1 MNILYSEKIAKELG
15 FKNEGLGILSDFAEP
30 LIVTKN
36 TKGFFETKFAYS
48 AKGYLADEIVKGAYI
63 KQVVDESGRQ
73 LVFEIY
79 ETEHDKVESIIYV
92 VAELKLFVDM
102 KRSAYKETKLEN
114 VTVEDVAQSATTVC
128 DPPINCRVTG
138 DSMVKVD
145 FEVEDTNP
153 YDVLFHENGI
163 LNLTGAELLVREDEL
178 HFSDHIGKRKII
190 EIHENDYI
198 DNLKIKRNNKEQ
210 VTRIIPVTTIR
221 YDKVVKV
228 DDRHSKETIEKK
240 VYGKAVVSS
249 KVKDKGYPVITKFV
263 QYQNETT
270 EEKTTKEFEKEQK
283 VELSHYKYE
292 NVEALN
298 KEAELF
304 FSQNAGIDE
313 PEMTVSFDGLGLYKN
328 VFNQTVSV
336 DLYDTVMIYTD
347 EFPKGLEMQ
356 VVESE
361 FDGTLE
367 KVISI
372 KLSTKNISMKQALDN
387 INSGRVSEQRLQWE
401 INQRNQ
407 NQILQNF
414 IFNDKGQR
422 LEFGSVLPDPKEYRE
437 NDTFFLNDDSIYRL
451 VNGAWKFEVG
461 LLSKAMID
469 DKLKQLESQATEANQ
484 KIIESNQK
492 ADSILT
498 GLGVKDIRSASREIA
513 NKLSSFATQ
522 KNIDESI
529 LNDKKVKDTRSD
541 NQPPSWYWSNY
552 PYQVAREFK
561 QRSVLGIEGSTN
573 YGLLTTNVQYQ
584 DASGSNITQVFE
596 SADGTF
602 RRRSEGYGAWTDWQ
616 REANEDYVNTLV
628 TKENGLLRAEI
639 TALENGVYKKSDF
652 SISPN
657 KIQSAIDS
665 LENDVYK
672 KSDFKMT
679 PDNIVASIVNIS
691 DDLSTNIYKKSDFK
705 MTPEQIIQSIESTE
719 QSATELTTKYNRISN
734 SVESMQQIIGNKD
747 NVARLVMGSSI
758 YQTEISNL
766 ANPNILIDSLFTP
779 FKRTTNYLFHSFD
792 LASKMIDGNTYTIRI
807 AGMIPDNKT
816 SYRLYNSGGTVF
828 LTDVSKSDRIGTVA
842 VSTGI
847 TNLYEKTFVWR
858 ESYNGSATV
867 DSKTLR
873 IYNYPSTVNGEM
885 YVMWA
890 TLVEGNKGKNWQASQ
905 VELKSLSTQV
915 TQLEDSW
922 GVQIKSADDV
932 VSSINATTKGLK
944 FKGDLIDFD
953 GLVNANKA
961 IIKNAVM
968 DSLVANDVTTYI
980 GKFSK
985 LISTYIDAR
994 SITGMNSEFIK
1005 SLWNGINNYVS
1016 ITGDAIQINGY
1027 DGDRGIT
1034 LGPKS
1039 MTFFSDTGEGARF
1052 INANMY
1058 VKDRYELYDTGQN
1071 AVGLSALERH
1081 NIWFGY
1087 YDPSEQIHRRLI
1099 TINQENAKLIVHAP
1113 MFSHQSHY
1121 RAFQFDTGG
1130 YISNRGGGV
1139 ALRNTAYGYA
1149 QLFMADD
1156 GSIYIRHSGTGNFV
1170 SWNELVDKVFPP
1182 SPGYGSTT
1190 VPDKSST
1197 YKYDYPRAGE
1207 GFYRVAIRNG
1217 LTLNQLMALNP
1228 QYTIYST
1235 ITVNT
1240 RLRVG

>member
-1 MNILYSEKIAKELG
+1 MYAILYP
-15 FKNEGLGILSDFAEP
+15 KN
-30 LIVTKN
+30 
-36 TKGFFETKFAYS
+36 ETKFTTYGLGVIIS
-48 AKGYLADEIVKGAYI
+48 SVGQVTTQRNGEYTIYMEIPQEVLDTYRYDQIIEVGMFLKAKAGIRRSLQTFEINRVVKSDDGALRIWGEHALLARLNADNIRPSVSVKGSADVALQALSDNLVSKKGFDVQSDIDTSNTANWTVDHFENAKEVLAGKSGSILDIWGGEYEFDNNLIFLHKRLGRKAPTALIYGRNITSIKQDERIDSTYTSVYPYAVYQDDKQKEHLVSIDNFVIDSDHVGKYQHRKIKTLDLSEKFKEHEVPTKEKLTKLTKAYI
-63 KQVVDESGRQ
+63 KSN
-73 LVFEIY
+73 
-79 ETEHDKVESIIYV
+79 SIGV
-92 VAELKLFVDM
+92 P
-102 KRSAYKETKLEN
+102 STKLEI
-114 VTVEDVAQSATTVC
+114 EYQDLS
-128 DPPINCRVTG
+128 R
-138 DSMVKVD
+138 
-145 FEVEDTNP
+145 
-153 YDVLFHENGI
+153 L
-163 LNLTGAELLVREDEL
+163 AE
-178 HFSDHIGKRKII
+178 F
-190 EIHENDYI
+190 
-198 DNLKIKRNNKEQ
+198 
-210 VTRIIPVTTIR
+210 
-221 YDKVVKV
+221 
-228 DDRHSKETIEKK
+228 
-240 VYGKAVVSS
+240 
-249 KVKDKGYPVITKFV
+249 
-263 QYQNETT
+263 
-270 EEKTTKEFEKEQK
+270 KEFEFIEEIDICDVLPVFYPKIGVTDQDARVTEVVYDFINDQNKSIKIGTIGRSTSYTLSKTVQEQLDSLNSK
-283 VELSHYKYE
+283 QKSISEQLPYLIDGRGNRVWRTTPDPNIEHKIGDVWFDKNGKYTIIKIWDGKDWFRELDEES
-292 NVEALN
+292 
-298 KEAELF
+298 F
-304 FSQNAGIDE
+304 QRRIDE
-313 PEMTVSFDGLGLYKN
+313 QL
-328 VFNQTVSV
+328 
-336 DLYDTVMIYTD
+336 
-347 EFPKGLEMQ
+347 
-356 VVESE
+356 
-361 FDGTLE
+361 
-367 KVISI
+367 
-372 KLSTKNISMKQALDN
+372 
-387 INSGRVSEQRLQWE
+387 
-401 INQRNQ
+401 
-407 NQILQNF
+407 
-414 IFNDKGQR
+414 
-422 LEFGSVLPDPKEYRE
+422 
-437 NDTFFLNDDSIYRL
+437 
-451 VNGAWKFEVG
+451 
-461 LLSKAMID
+461 KA
-469 DKLKQLESQATEANQ
+469 LESQANEANQ
-484 KIIESNQK
+484 KITESDQK

-541 NQPPSWYWSNY
+541 NQPPSWYWENY

-561 QRSVLGIEGSTN
+561 QRSTLGVEGSTN

-602 RRRSEGYGAWTDWQ
+602 RRRSEGNDSWTDWQ

-679 PDNIVASIVNIS
+679 PDDIVASIVNIS
-691 DDLSTNIYKKSDFK
+691 DDLSTNIYKKSDFRLS
-705 MTPEQIIQSIESTE
+705 PEQIVQSIESTE

-792 LASKMIDGNTYTIRI
+792 LASKMIDGKTYTIRI

-847 TNLYEKTFVWR
+847 TRLYEKTFVWR

-867 DSKTLR
+867 DSKALR

-905 VELKSLSTQV
+905 VELKNLSTKV

-932 VSSINATTKGLK
+932 VTSINATTKGLK

-968 DSLVANDVTTYI
+968 DSLVANDVTAYI

-985 LISTYIDAR
+985 LVSTYIDAK
-994 SITGMNSEFIK
+994 SISGMNSEFIK
-1005 SLWNGINNYVS
+1005 SLWNGINSYVS

-1130 YISNRGGGV
+1130 YISNHGGGV

-1182 SPGYGSTT
+1182 SSGSGSSA

>member
-1 MNILYSEKIAKELG
+1 MTILYSEKIAKELG
-15 FKNEGLGILSDFAEP
+15 FKNEGLGILSDFVEP
-30 LIVTKN
+30 PIVTKN

-102 KRSAYKETKLEN
+102 KRSAYKETTLQS
-114 VTVEDVAQSATTVC
+114 VTVEDVAQSATTIC

-138 DSMVKVD
+138 DSRVKVD

-178 HFSDHIGKRKII
+178 HFSDHIGKRKVI

-210 VTRIIPVTTIR
+210 VTRIIPVTTVR
-221 YDKVVKV
+221 YDKIVKV

-263 QYQNETT
+263 QYQNEMT
-270 EEKTTKEFEKEQK
+270 EEKTTKEFEKEHK
-283 VELSHYKYE
+283 VELNHYKYE

-304 FSQNAGIDE
+304 FSQNVGIDE
-313 PEMTVSFDGLGLYKN
+313 PKLTVSFDGLGLYKN
-328 VFNQTVSV
+328 IFNQTVSV

-367 KVISI
+367 KITNI
-372 KLSTKNISMKQALDN
+372 KLSTESMTMKQALDN
-387 INSGRVSEQRLQWE
+387 INNGRVSEQRLQWE

-407 NQILQNF
+407 NQVLQNF
-414 IFNDKGQR
+414 VFNNQGQR

-437 NDTFFLNDDSIYRL
+437 NDLFFLNDDSIYRL
-451 VNGAWKFEVG
+451 VNGTWKIEVG

-469 DKLKQLESQATEANQ
+469 DKLKALETQTNEANQ
-484 KIIESNQK
+484 KITESNQK

-498 GLGVKDIRSASREIA
+498 GLGVEDIRSASREIA

-541 NQPPSWYWSNY
+541 NQPPSWYWANY

-561 QRSVLGIEGSTN
+561 QRSTLGVEGSTN

-584 DASGSNITQVFE
+584 DYSGSNITQVFE

-602 RRRSEGYGAWTDWQ
+602 RRRSEGNDSWTDWQ
-616 REANEDYVNTLV
+616 REANEDYVNTLI
-628 TKENGLLRAEI
+628 TKENGLIRAEI

-652 SISPN
+652 
-657 KIQSAIDS
+657 KA
-665 LENDVYK
+665 
-672 KSDFKMT
+672 T
-679 PDNIVASIVNIS
+679 PD
-691 DDLSTNIYKKSDFK
+691 
-705 MTPEQIIQSIESTE
+705 QIIQSIESIG
-719 QSATELTTKYNRISN
+719 QSATELTTNYNHISN
-734 SVESMQQIIGNKD
+734 SVDSMQQIIGDKD

-792 LASKMIDGNTYTIRI
+792 LASKMIDGKTYTIRI

-1005 SLWNGINNYVS
+1005 SLWNGINSYVS
-1016 ITGDAIQINGY
+1016 ITGDSIQINGY

-1099 TINQENAKLIVHAP
+1099 TINQENAKLIIHGP
-1113 MFSHQSHY
+1113 MFSHQNHY

-1182 SPGYGSTT
+1182 STGSGSTT